1 MNLTD
6 RFAVPERKRER
17 TGVCLK
23 ASNAEHH
30 PIEHVSNDGR
40 RSTEK
45 HKVQHHSYPDPEVAW
60 AGRIAGALSI

>member
-1 MNLTD
+1 MLNRTD
-6 RFAVPERKRER
+6 HFAIPERKRER

-45 HKVQHHSYPDPEVAW
+45 DK
-60 AGRIAGALSI
+60 I

>member
-1 MNLTD
+1 MLNRTD
-6 RFAVPERKRER
+6 HFAIPETKRER

-40 RSTEK
+40 RSAEK
-45 HKVQHHSYPDPEVAW
+45 HKV
-60 AGRIAGALSI
+60 